1 MFRGDRT
8 EKFYNL
14 IHSLFVKAQLEP
26 EFIKLCLVPKNMK
39 KFSNA
44 FTSASY
50 DKENNYEYYEQIGDS
65 TVNKFIVS
73 YMYSR
78 FPQLKSSD
86 GVNIVARLKI
96 KYGSKGQLN
105 MIGES
110 LNFWPFI
117 STDPEERIKR
127 KKNLLEDVFEA
138 FFGCFEEVLN
148 DTIHEIKNQYY
159 QVGYDIC
166 YTLLSKIFDEL
177 YISIEYEA
185 LVDSKTRLKELF
197 DEQRQRLQNLKYKDS
212 YCFETNMFISQAFNN
227 KKLLGTGMSHKKK
240 EARERA
246 ADKALAT
253 LAEQGVVKDVPQQ
266 YKNLVQPY

>member
-1 MFRGDRT
+1 MFHGDRSENFT
-8 EKFYNL
+8 NML
-14 IHSLFVKAQLEP
+14 RSLLRRADIIEP
-26 EFIKLCLVPKNMK
+26 IVDLCLSTENLR
-39 KFSNA
+39 KFSSA
-44 FTSASY
+44 FTSANY
-50 DKENNYEYYEQIGDS
+50 DKTHNYEYYEQIGDS
-65 TVNKFIVS
+65 TVNKFIVG

-78 FPQLKSSD
+78 FPQLRTSD

-105 MIGES
+105 QIAEKLG
-110 LNFWPFI
+110 FWPYI
-117 STDPEERIKR
+117 STDDDERVKR

-148 DTIHEIKNQYY
+148 ETIREMKQQYY

-197 DEQRQRLQNLKYKDS
+197 DEQRQRLQQLKYKDDF
-212 YCFETNMFISQAFNN
+212 CFETNMFVSQAFNN

-246 ADKALAT
+246 ADKALIA
-253 LAEQGVVKDVPQQ
+253 LAEQGFVKDVPQQ
-266 YKNLVQPY
+266 YRNLLKQ

>member
-1 MFRGDRT
+1 MFQGDRT
-8 EKFYNL
+8 ENFSNL
-14 IHSLFVKAQLEP
+14 IHSLFRKAELKP
-26 EFIKLCLVPKNMK
+26 EFIQLCLTPKNMK

-44 FTSASY
+44 FTSANC
-50 DKENNYEYYEQIGDS
+50 DRKNNYEYYEQLGDS

-78 FPQLKSSD
+78 FPQLKSSE

-105 MIGES
+105 MIGER

-117 STDPEERIKR
+117 STDAEERIKR

-138 FFGCFEEVLN
+138 FFGCFEEVIN
-148 DTIHEIKNQYY
+148 DTIHEIKNQFF

-166 YTLLSKIFDEL
+166 FTLLSKIFDEL
-177 YISIEYEA
+177 YISIQYEA

-197 DEQRQRLQNLKYKDS
+197 DEQRHRLSQLKYKDS

-227 KKLLGTGMSHKKK
+227 KKLLGIGMSHKKK

-246 ADKALAT
+246 ADKALAL
-253 LAEQGVVKDVPQQ
+253 LAEQGIVKDVPQQ
-266 YKNLVQPY
+266 YKNLQH